1 MNELRLENYQALWLL
16 WCLPFLAALYV
27 YAFARKRRALHIFA
41 DSPTL
46 SRINLNVSFRRQLA
60 KAILLLLAVATI
72 VIALTGPG
80 WNPRPE
86 KISRTGRDIV
96 VLLDVSRS
104 MLAEDLAPNR
114 LGRAKI
120 AITDLIDTLAG
131 DRIGIIAFAGSAVV
145 KCPLTQDYG
154 FARMTLSQID
164 TDSVTRGGSLIGDA
178 IRTATLEVFD
188 QKQREY
194 KDIILITDGEDHE
207 SFPDKAAERA
217 AEQGIRVF
225 VIGLGNPDEGARI
238 PVIGPDGR
246 KTFLMHESEEVWSKL
261 NSSALETIA
270 LATPG
275 GKYLNV
281 ATGDFALDQIY
292 HDWIAQS
299 AKRQLESTTVL
310 RYDEKF
316 QIFIALALFLLVLE
330 TAISERKKN

>member
-16 WCLPFLAALYV
+16 WSLPALAGLYL
-27 YAFARKRRALHIFA
+27 YAFHRKRRALRLFA

-46 SRINLNVSFRRQLA
+46 ARINTNVSFKKQIA
-60 KAILLLLAVATI
+60 KAAFLLLAVTAAI
-72 VIALTGPG
+72 IALTGPG
-80 WNPRPE
+80 WNPQTE
-86 KISRTGRDIV
+86 KIKRTGRDVV

-114 LGRAKI
+114 LERAKI

-131 DRIGIIAFAGSAVV
+131 DRIGIIAFAGSAVI

-154 FARMTLSQID
+154 FARMILSEIN
-164 TDSVTRGGSLIGDA
+164 TDSVARGGTLIGDA
-178 IRTATLEVFD
+178 IRTATNEVFD
-188 QKQREY
+188 QQQREY
-194 KDIILITDGEDHE
+194 KDILLITDGEDHE

-217 AEQGIRVF
+217 ADQGIRIF

-238 PVIGPDGR
+238 PIIGPDGR
-246 KTFLMHESEEVWSKL
+246 KTFLMHEGEEVWTKL
-261 NSSALETIA
+261 NSTALETVA

-292 HDWIAQS
+292 HDWMAQS
-299 AKRQLESTTVL
+299 AKRELESTTVV
-310 RYDEKF
+310 RYDEQF
-316 QIFIALALFLLVLE
+316 QIFIALALILLVLE
-330 TAISERKKN
+330 SIISERKKK